1 MQRPTPRATVSTMPI
16 RDAAPSDRGDS
27 AEPRQADA
35 HAPSPNREGAPATA
49 ATFDSRDWLAQA
61 TGEMRE
67 SFARNRR
74 VISFA
79 EYVTLFSAEPE
90 RQLRS
95 AAQYLRDVFDHFGT
109 EPIRTPRGPMI
120 RWKLFDCPWDNGKD
134 ALVGQEEVQAAV
146 YRLVCNFAREGR
158 TNRLILLHGP
168 NGSAKSTFVACLQ
181 RAMEHYSTRD
191 DGALYKFNWIF
202 PSQKLTKGGIGFG
215 GGLEASGGQ
224 ETFAYLEDELIE
236 SKIADEMRDHPLLL
250 LPRAKRRELIAERL
264 AWQAGQ
270 QSGAPAR
277 PDNRADQQAADYLVR
292 GDLSHR
298 NRQIFEALLSSYH
311 GDLSKVLRHVQV
323 ERFFVS
329 RRYRQAAATVEPQLA
344 VDARSRQL
352 TMDRSLGSLP
362 PALQSLTLYEY
373 QGELVDGNRG
383 VIDFADL
390 LKRPLESYKY
400 LLGTVEQGRVSLDV
414 ASLELDTV
422 FIGSSNEGYLA
433 AFKEIPE
440 FQSFKGRMELVR
452 VPYLLDHRVEQRI
465 YDAQIRAAHTE
476 TARHVAPHVAWV
488 TALWATL
495 TRMKK
500 PLVEKYGKSLS
511 DVVVK
516 LGPMEKAQLYADN
529 ITPEG
534 LTTEQQR
541 DLVAGIEKIARESD
555 SYPNYEGR
563 TGASPREMKLMIMN
577 AAQSTRYKCLS
588 PFAVFDELEELVR
601 GVTVYEF
608 LKQEPLPG
616 GFHENRKFIFQV
628 RDRLIDRIDEEVRTS
643 MGLVEERRYID
654 RFERYVTHVSFWV
667 KKEKVPNPI
676 TGRNEDPDEQMMAD
690 VERILQASG
699 RRDEFRREVITRIGA
714 WSIDHPKQKPDYEQI
729 FPRPIAELRE
739 SFFEERKK
747 QVRKINEDLLVLL
760 TDGPTKMQPDAAAAA
775 QTTLAAMKSRFG
787 YCDDCAKDA
796 VLSLVRKRYS

>member
-1 MQRPTPRATVSTMPI
+1 MPI
-16 RDAAPSDRGDS
+16 REASPREASPREASLIDRRES
-27 AEPRQADA
+27 ADPRQADDQ
-35 HAPSPNREGAPATA
+35 PA
-49 ATFDSRDWLAQA
+49 ATNGASATPASGFDSRDWLTQA

-79 EYVTLFSAEPE
+79 EYVTLFGAQPA

-95 AAQYLRDVFDHFGT
+95 AAQYVRDVFDHFGT
-109 EPIRTPRGPMI
+109 EPVRTPRGPMT

-146 YRLVCNFAREGR
+146 YRLVANFAREGR

-181 RAMEHYSTRD
+181 RAMEHYSTLE

-215 GGLEASGGQ
+215 GGIESGGGQ

-250 LPRAKRRELIAERL
+250 LPRGKRRELVAERL
-264 AWQAGQ
+264 A
-270 QSGAPAR
+270 SVNR
-277 PDNRADQQAADYLVR
+277 PELRPADYLVR

-344 VDARSRQL
+344 VDAHSRQL
-352 TMDRSLGSLP
+352 TMDRSLASLP

-465 YDAQIRAAHTE
+465 YEAQIKAADTE
-476 TARHVAPHVAWV
+476 SARHVAPHVAWV
-488 TALWATL
+488 TALWAAL

-500 PLVEKYGKSLS
+500 PLAEKYSKTLS
-511 DVVVK
+511 DIVSK
-516 LGPMEKAQLYADN
+516 LGPMEKAQLYADGA
-529 ITPEG
+529 TPEG
-534 LTTEQQR
+534 LSTEQQR
-541 DLVAGIEKIARESD
+541 DLVAGVEKIARESD
-555 SYPNYEGR
+555 NYPNYEGR
-563 TGASPREMKLMIMN
+563 TGASPREMKLVIMN

-616 GFHENRKFIFQV
+616 GYHENRKFIFQV
-628 RDRLIDRIDEEVRTS
+628 RDTLIDQIDDEVRTS

-654 RFERYVTHVSFWV
+654 RFERYVAHVSYWV

-676 TGRNEDPDEQMMAD
+676 TGRDEEPDEEMMTEI
-690 VERILQASG
+690 ERILQMAG
-699 RRDEFRREVITRIGA
+699 RRDEFRREVISRIGA
-714 WSIDHPKQKPDYEQI
+714 WSIDHPKQRPDYEQI
-729 FPRPIAELRE
+729 FPRPIAELRT

-760 TDGPTKMQPDAAAAA
+760 TDGPSRMQPDAATASGN
-775 QTTLAAMKSRFG
+775 TLATMKSRFG

-796 VLSLVRKRYS
+796 VLALVRKRYS

>member
-1 MQRPTPRATVSTMPI
+1 VA
-16 RDAAPSDRGDS
+16 
-27 AEPRQADA
+27 
-35 HAPSPNREGAPATA
+35 
-49 ATFDSRDWLAQA
+49 
-61 TGEMRE
+61 
-67 SFARNRR
+67 
-74 VISFA
+74 
-79 EYVTLFSAEPE
+79 
-90 RQLRS
+90 
-95 AAQYLRDVFDHFGT
+95 
-109 EPIRTPRGPMI
+109 
-120 RWKLFDCPWDNGKD
+120 
-134 ALVGQEEVQAAV
+134 
-146 YRLVCNFAREGR
+146 NFAREGR

-181 RAMEHYSTRD
+181 RAMEHYSTLE

-215 GGLEASGGQ
+215 GGIESGGGQ
-224 ETFAYLEDELIE
+224 ETFAYLEDEMIE

-250 LPRAKRRELIAERL
+250 LPRAHRRELVADRL
-264 AWQAGQ
+264 A
-270 QSGAPAR
+270 SVDRRELR
-277 PDNRADQQAADYLVR
+277 PADYLVR

-452 VPYLLDHRVEQRI
+452 VPYLLDYRVEQRI
-465 YDAQIRAAHTE
+465 YEAQIRAAHTE
-476 TARHVAPHVAWV
+476 SGRHVAPHVAWV
-488 TALWATL
+488 TALWASL

-500 PLVEKYGKSLS
+500 PLAEKYGKSLS
-511 DVVVK
+511 DIVAK

-529 ITPEG
+529 ATPEG
-534 LTTEQQR
+534 LTSEQQR
-541 DLVAGIEKIARESD
+541 DLVGGIDKIARESD

-563 TGASPREMKLMIMN
+563 TGASPREMKLVIMN

-588 PFAVFDELEELVR
+588 PFAVFDELEDLVR

-628 RDRLIDRIDEEVRTS
+628 RDKLIDRIDDEVRTS
-643 MGLVEERRYID
+643 MGLVDERRYID
-654 RFERYVTHVSFWV
+654 RFERYAAHVSYWV

-676 TGRNEDPDEQMMAD
+676 TGRDENPDEEMMAD
-690 VERILQASG
+690 VERILQVSG
-699 RRDEFRREVITRIGA
+699 RRDEFRREVISRIGA
-714 WSIDHPKQKPDYEQI
+714 WSIDHPRQKPEYEQI

-760 TDGPTKMQPDAAAAA
+760 TDGAARMQPDAATASGN
-775 QTTLAAMKSRFG
+775 TLATMKSRFG

-796 VLSLVRKRYS
+796 VLALIRKRYS

>member
-1 MQRPTPRATVSTMPI
+1 MPI
-16 RDAAPSDRGDS
+16 RDTAPSDRPG
-27 AEPRQADA
+27 AATKAKGEKADGA
-35 HAPSPNREGAPATA
+35 HAPSAGGGES
-49 ATFDSRDWLAQA
+49 FDARDWLTHA
-61 TGEMRE
+61 TGEMRD

-74 VISFA
+74 VISFT
-79 EYVTLFSAEPE
+79 EYVTLFSAEPV

-109 EPIRTPRGPMI
+109 EPVRTPRGPMT
-120 RWKLFDCPWDNGKD
+120 RWRLFDCPWDNGKD

-146 YRLVCNFAREGR
+146 YRLVSNFAREGR

-181 RAMEHYSTRD
+181 RAMEHYSTLE

-215 GGLEASGGQ
+215 GGIEAGEGQ

-236 SKIADEMRDHPLLL
+236 SKISDEMRDHPLLL
-250 LPRAKRRELIAERL
+250 LPRGRRRDLVAQRLGAIGHAEF
-264 AWQAGQ
+264 
-270 QSGAPAR
+270 R
-277 PDNRADQQAADYLVR
+277 PADYLLR

-311 GDLSKVLRHVQV
+311 GDLAKVLRHVQV

-400 LLGTVEQGRVSLDV
+400 LLVTVEQGRVSLDV

-422 FIGSSNEGYLA
+422 FIGSSNESYLA

-452 VPYLLDHRVEQRI
+452 VPYLLDYRVEQRI
-465 YDAQIRAAHTE
+465 YEAQIRAAHNE
-476 TARHVAPHVAWV
+476 SGRHVAPHVAWV
-488 TALWATL
+488 TALWAVL

-500 PLVEKYGKSLS
+500 PLAEKYGKQLS
-511 DVVVK
+511 DLVAK
-516 LGPMEKAQLYADN
+516 LGPMEKAHLYAESA
-529 ITPEG
+529 TPEG
-534 LTTEQQR
+534 ITTEQSR

-563 TGASPREMKLMIMN
+563 TGASPREMKLVIMN

-628 RDRLIDRIDEEVRTS
+628 RDKLIDQIDDEVRTS

-654 RFERYVTHVSFWV
+654 RFERYVAHVSYWV

-676 TGRNEDPDEQMMAD
+676 TGRDENPDEEMMAD
-690 VERILQASG
+690 VERVLQVSN
-699 RRDEFRREVITRIGA
+699 RRDEFRREVIARIGA
-714 WSIDHPKQKPDYEQI
+714 WSIDHPRQKPDYEQI

-739 SFFEERKK
+739 
-747 QVRKINEDLLVLL
+747 
-760 TDGPTKMQPDAAAAA
+760 
-775 QTTLAAMKSRFG
+775 
-787 YCDDCAKDA
+787 
-796 VLSLVRKRYS
+796 